1 VLSANSINSPW
12 VEREVEAAFERAYE
26 EKSIFLLPIRIDDAV
41 MMTTEAWA
49 ADLRRSLNVGDFRDW
64 TNPVTFE
71 RALKR
76 LLRDLSGSD

>member
-1 VLSANSINSPW
+1 
-12 VEREVEAAFERAYE
+12 
-26 EKSIFLLPIRIDDAV
+26 